1 MNIKLKKDSYKL
13 YLRFG
18 FNGRPTRISALGI
31 DEEGDSLYITV
42 VEKIFNYKQFY
53 DSKRTI

>member
-1 MNIKLKKDSYKL
+1 MEYRRCSLAIFKLKLKKDSYKL

-31 DEEGDSLYITV
+31 NEEGDSLYITV
-42 VEKIFNYKQFY
+42 VEKVF
-53 DSKRTI
+53 

>member
-13 YLRFG
+13 YLRFS

-31 DEEGDSLYITV
+31 DEEGDYLYITV
-42 VEKIFNYKQFY
+42 VEKVF
-53 DSKRTI
+53 

>member
-13 YLRFG
+13 YLRFS
-18 FNGRPTRISALGI
+18 FSGRPTRISALGI

-42 VEKIFNYKQFY
+42 VEKVF
-53 DSKRTI
+53 